1 MGTTGRYAEYL
12 ATATEAVRRGA
23 SVLEEHAGTDYE
35 VRHKTPTDLVSA
47 VDLAAEE
54 RIVEHVQ
61 ERHPDHAVLAEE
73 SGETG
78 DAGPRW
84 LVDPLDGTANFVNG
98 IPHYAVTVA
107 LEVGGE
113 VVVGVTYCPP
123 ADDHYTAVRG
133 EGAFL
138 NGEPI
143 VVSGKTPFPES
154 LTLVGSS
161 PPAVDDERFVGLVR
175 RLAGAEGC
183 QGVRRLGSSATD
195 LGWVARGR
203 VDAYVDDYTSPW
215 DVAAGSLLVEAAGG
229 RVTDLRGGDLD
240 LAAGERRVGILAT
253 NGRVHDD
260 LLAAYEAADPGGG
273 AK

>member
-1 MGTTGRYAEYL
+1 MGDTGRYTEYL
-12 ATATEAVRRGA
+12 ETATEAVRRGA
-23 SVLEEHAGTDYE
+23 SVLEEHVGTEYA
-35 VRHKTPTDLVSA
+35 VRNKTPTDLVSA
-47 VDLAAEE
+47 VDLAAER
-54 RIVEHVQ
+54 RIVEHLR

-84 LVDPLDGTANFVNG
+84 LVDPLDGTANYVNG

-107 LEVGGE
+107 LELGGE
-113 VVVGVTYCPP
+113 VAVGATYCPP
-123 ADDHYTAVRG
+123 ADDRYTAVRG

-143 VVSGKTPFPES
+143 AVTGAESLPES

-161 PPAVDDERFVGLVR
+161 PPATDDEQFADLLR
-175 RLAGAEGC
+175 RLVGPEGC
-183 QGVRRLGSSATD
+183 QGVRRLGSGATD

-240 LAAGERRVGILAT
+240 LSAGERGVGIVAT
-253 NGRVHDD
+253 NGRVHDE
-260 LLAAYEAADPGGG
+260 LLAAYETAAPDGG
-273 AK
+273 AR